1 MIVSSGFISLV
12 RISTMSPAYP
22 TVFISCNN
30 LGIKVNRARNRSS
43 AADGIPGWD
52 SLAVYCVMAL
62 A

>member
-1 MIVSSGFISLV
+1 
-12 RISTMSPAYP
+12 MSPAYP

-30 LGIKVNRARNRSS
+30 LGIKVNRARNRTS

-52 SLAVYCVMAL
+52 RLAVYCVMAL